1 MCNVHSQQK
10 STMCTHYQSFKP
22 RFFDNNMTSSDTK
35 FKPNKSDFLLG
46 DNGSISGGR
55 IHLTDF
61 KTDWKSKNGM
71 DNVTSAIRHLSVIGQ
86 GYESSWAPT
95 LKTPVSES
103 LLGVSE
109 SNNGL
114 VSFNSVIQSKHL
126 IKLHGNA
133 RSSSKKYK
141 SKSCHKQTKE
151 ESSDPQL

>member
-1 MCNVHSQQK
+1 MNPLEIQHSKYLYQGLWFWNSQK
-10 STMCTHYQSFKP
+10 FN
-22 RFFDNNMTSSDTK
+22 FFDN
-35 FKPNKSDFLLG
+35 
-46 DNGSISGGR
+46 
-55 IHLTDF
+55 
-61 KTDWKSKNGM
+61 
-71 DNVTSAIRHLSVIGQ
+71 VTTAMGHLSTISQ

-95 LKTPVSES
+95 LKTPVPEF
-103 LLGVSE
+103 LLGASE